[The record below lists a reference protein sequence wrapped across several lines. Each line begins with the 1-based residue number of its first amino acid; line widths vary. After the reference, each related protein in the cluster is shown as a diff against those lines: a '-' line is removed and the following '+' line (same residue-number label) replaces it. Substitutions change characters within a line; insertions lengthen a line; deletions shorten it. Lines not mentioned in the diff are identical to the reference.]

1 MFQLLMYSGFCDAG
15 NNSAYDPLPIFRVFF
30 LIVDLCGD
38 DRIKANV
45 SMWKSSQRGILD

>member
-1 MFQLLMYSGFCDAG
+1 MLEPTAHTTLCQSLGF
-15 NNSAYDPLPIFRVFF
+15 FF